1 MKTILC
7 YGDSNTWG
15 YNPGTQGRYDH
26 KTRWPMALKSLLNKD
41 APPDDP
47 AWWVVEE
54 GLNGRTSCREDP
66 VEGDKNGLRQLLPIL
81 ESHKPID
88 LVAVMLGTNDLKP
101 RFNPTLYD
109 IAQGAQN
116 VIIAIQKSNC
126 GPDNTAPKVLMICPP
141 PTVDSPAFKHL
152 FGDCVELSE
161 RLPPYYKALAVECG
175 AAFLDAG
182 KYIKSSPAD
191 GIHLEP
197 EDQRLL
203 AEAVAESVKSIF
215 PYNCS
220 L

>member
-15 YNPGTQGRYDH
+15 YNPVTQSRHDH
-26 KTRWPMALKSLLNKD
+26 RTRWPMALKNILNKD

-66 VEGDKNGLRQLLPIL
+66 IEGDKNGLRQLPPIL
-81 ESHKPID
+81 ESHKPVD

-101 RFNPTLYD
+101 RFNPSAFD
-109 IAQGAQN
+109 IARGVQN
-116 VIIAIQKSNC
+116 VAAAVLKSDC
-126 GPDNTAPKVLMICPP
+126 GPDNAAPKVLMICPP
-141 PTVDSPAFKHL
+141 PTVDSPVFKHI
-152 FGDCVELSE
+152 FGDCVGLSKK
-161 RLPPYYKALAVECG
+161 LPPLYKAMAAECG

-182 KYIKSSPAD
+182 KYIKSSPVD

-197 EDQRLL
+197 EDHRLL
-203 AEAVAESVKSIF
+203 AEAVAESVKSLF
-215 PYNCS
+215 P

>member
-15 YNPGTQGRYDH
+15 YNPKTQGRYDH
-26 KTRWPMALKSLLNKD
+26 KTRWPMALKILLNKD
-41 APPDDP
+41 APHDDP

-81 ESHKPID
+81 ESHRPID
-88 LVAVMLGTNDLKP
+88 MVAFMLGTNDLKP
-101 RFNPTLYD
+101 RFNPSAFD
-109 IAQGAQN
+109 IAYGAQN
-116 VIIAIQKSNC
+116 VAVAIQKSNF
-126 GPDNTAPKVLMICPP
+126 GPDNAAPKVLMICPP
-141 PTVDSPAFKHL
+141 PTADSPIFKHI
-152 FGDCVELSE
+152 FGDSVKFSE
-161 RLPPYYKALAVECG
+161 KLPPLYKTLADECG

-182 KYIKSSPAD
+182 KYIKSSLAD

-203 AEAVAESVKSIF
+203 AEAVAESVKNLFS
-215 PYNCS
+215 
-220 L
+220 